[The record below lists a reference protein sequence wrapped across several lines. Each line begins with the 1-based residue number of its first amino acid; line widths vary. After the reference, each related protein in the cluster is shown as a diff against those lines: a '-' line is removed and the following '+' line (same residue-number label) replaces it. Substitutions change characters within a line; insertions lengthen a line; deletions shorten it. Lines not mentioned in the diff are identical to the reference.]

1 MPLET
6 KHCSNQDVIQEAQS
20 YDYYHEV
27 FDKDE
32 RSYLD
37 RWLCQNIEL
46 DKELRDP
53 RNKTEHRM
61 LAMLRGAEPIN
72 IRGAETYIKWK
83 IAKEAFHDEG
93 GPNGLGNAK
102 LIPYSKNRFETTRD
116 FISGLRDKT
125 KKIGDRVGDPSLW
138 VSTALST
145 DFSRRFTEWTE
156 WVSESA
162 PTVYDKAR
170 DAFYNA
176 TNEGG
181 SELHR
186 IIDYGHGILD
196 SWNVVKDALPSDSTP
211 EEISGYFS
219 SLWKDMATPQGVP
232 IVSISREN
240 YDAMADA
247 LKETLGVPKSW
258 VSDALTVNGAELFAS
273 SFGVIALAL
282 NWNKKDR
289 EKFGEI
295 AATIGLAAA
304 FSANPIMG
312 LVSLVSVARAFQEG
326 RSKQAYTEVLNGLA
340 KGGIGTG
347 LFIGITSV
355 VSGPTWVGLLI
366 GLCLAI
372 FARKHL
378 DRKIDFTE
386 LVEWVWKTLTPGRDG
401 YRAVI
406 EPAQ

>member
-1 MPLET
+1 G
-6 KHCSNQDVIQEAQS
+6 V
-20 YDYYHEV
+20 
-27 FDKDE
+27 
-32 RSYLD
+32 
-37 RWLCQNIEL
+37 
-46 DKELRDP
+46 
-53 RNKTEHRM
+53 
-61 LAMLRGAEPIN
+61 
-72 IRGAETYIKWK
+72 ETYIKWK
-83 IAKEAFHDEG
+83 TAKEAYLDEKVSVG
-93 GPNGLGNAK
+93 TDKIK
-102 LIPYSKNRFETTRD
+102 LSFNSKSRFETIRD
-116 FISGLRDKT
+116 FLSRIREKT
-125 KKIGDRVGDPSLW
+125 KQTGDRVGDPSLW

-170 DAFYNA
+170 DAFYNL

-186 IIDYGHGILD
+186 LIDFGHGILD
-196 SWNVVKDALPSDSTP
+196 SWKVVKEALPNDSTT

-232 IVSISREN
+232 LVSISREN

-247 LKETLGVPKSW
+247 LTQTFGVPRSW

-273 SFGVIALAL
+273 SFGVISLAL

-312 LVSLVSVARAFQEG
+312 LVCLVSLARAFQEG

-347 LFIGITSV
+347 GFIGVASV
-355 VSGPTWVGLLI
+355 VGGPTWLGLLV
-366 GLCLAI
+366 GLCLAV
-372 FARKHL
+372 FARNHL
-378 DRKIDFTE
+378 DRKIDFTD
-386 LVEWVWKTLTPGRDG
+386 LVDWVKGTLAAGRGG
-401 YRAVI
+401 YRAAI
-406 EPAQ
+406 EPVQ